1 MISSVE
7 GCILIKAKENQ
18 SDKDSSKFTTSST
31 DFFYTM
37 RNRTN
42 IDDKRYGGKDLIC
55 GDDYTEE
62 RRKTPKVRQTDI
74 FNHR

>member
-7 GCILIKAKENQ
+7 GYILIKARETYPTKILK
-18 SDKDSSKFTTSST
+18 SFSTSFT

-55 GDDYTEE
+55 EDDYTEE